1 MKILTKKLLFVF
13 VSLFLLS
20 FSAGTN
26 AQTSGNVVFNGT
38 QVYRIDLEFT
48 QANFFDSL
56 IFYYNQGLETNMFAK
71 VTLTGT
77 QGVVSMD
84 TIGVRMKGNSTFSH
98 PNNKKPFKV
107 TFDEYDDDKLWDGMK
122 SITLNNC
129 YLDPTFMREKMHL
142 DFCRDAGIIAPRCSY
157 ANLYINGVLYGLYSM
172 VESVDKKFLKSRFG
186 NSNGNSFKAVDA
198 FTNSIFS
205 DLKWYGTTQAS
216 YANRY
221 ELKTNEEENNWTD
234 LLQLIDTI
242 NLSTTTETGL
252 PTKMNLPTYYK
263 QLAADI
269 IMGNYDSYV
278 GSGRNYYLYD
288 VNVSGRFDWIAW
300 DASLSFG
307 AYPGGVSNPET
318 SSLTYVSSSTNR
330 PLVAKVYAVPSFKA
344 AYLSS
349 LCALAKT
356 YFTSARLN
364 PKIDSIA
371 TLIRPYVTADTKKQ
385 YTLAQF
391 ETGLISD
398 QTLSGR
404 RLPGLKAYITS
415 RATSITSQL
424 NTLGVTCETAITSNE
439 PNFVSTSYS
448 LAQNFPNPFNPITK
462 IQFNLPKAS
471 NVKLTVFDAV
481 GKEVSVLLGE
491 NMEAGVHSAIWD
503 GMNFS
508 SGVYYYRLETGDFTE
523 TRKMILMK

>member
-1 MKILTKKLLFVF
+1 MKKHLLVF
-13 VSLFLLS
+13 VSLFLFS
-20 FSAGTN
+20 FIVQGN
-26 AQTSGNVVFNGT
+26 AQTSGNVVFATN
-38 QVYRIDLEFT
+38 QVYRIDLDFT

-71 VTLTGT
+71 VTITGT
-77 QGVVSMD
+77 QGVMTMD

-107 TFDEYDDDKLWDGMK
+107 TFDEYNDDKLWDGMK

-142 DFCRDAGIIAPRCSY
+142 DFCRDAGIAAPRCNF
-157 ANLYINGVLYGLYSM
+157 ANVYLNGVLYGLYSM
-172 VESVDKKFLKSRFG
+172 VESVDKKFLKHRFG
-186 NSNGNSFKAVDA
+186 NSNGNNFKAVDA

-216 YANRY
+216 YSNRY
-221 ELKTNEEENNWTD
+221 ELKTNEEENDWTD

-242 NLSTTTETGL
+242 NLGTNAAVTL
-252 PTKMNLPTYYK
+252 PAKINLPTYYK
-263 QLAADI
+263 QLATDI
-269 IMGNYDSYV
+269 IFGNYDSYV
-278 GSGRNYYLYD
+278 GSGRNYYIYD
-288 VNVSGRFDWIAW
+288 VNASGKFDWIAW

-318 SSLTYVSSSTNR
+318 ASLTYVSSTTNR
-330 PLVAKVYAVPSFKA
+330 PLVARVYNIPAFKT
-344 AYLSS
+344 AYLTS

-356 YFTSARLN
+356 YFSSARLN

-371 TLIRPYVTADTKKQ
+371 NLIRASVTADTKKQ
-385 YTLAQF
+385 YTLTQF
-391 ETGLISD
+391 ENGLISD
-398 QTLSGR
+398 QTISGR
-404 RLPGLKAYITS
+404 RLPGLKAYISS
-415 RATSITSQL
+415 RAASINSQL
-424 NTLGVTCETAITSNE
+424 TTLGVSCETAISNE
-439 PNFVSTSYS
+439 PNFVSTSFE

-462 IQFNLPKAS
+462 IQFNLPKS
-471 NVKLTVFDAV
+471 SDVKLTVFDAV
-481 GKEVSVLLGE
+481 GKEVTVLLSG

-508 SGVYYYRLETGDFTE
+508 SGVYYYRIQAGDFME